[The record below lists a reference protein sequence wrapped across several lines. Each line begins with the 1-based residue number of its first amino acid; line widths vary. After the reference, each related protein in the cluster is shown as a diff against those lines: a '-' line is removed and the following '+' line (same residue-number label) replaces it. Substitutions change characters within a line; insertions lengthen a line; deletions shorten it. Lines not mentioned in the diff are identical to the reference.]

1 MNQQLT
7 KYLASHGPW
16 SRRQAESL
24 IRAGRVKVN
33 NEPAY
38 LGQIITDPSAV
49 VKVDGRLIAS
59 QEPAPVYL
67 MMNKPVGY
75 TCTNRQLAHE
85 KNIFEL
91 VNYRDRLFVAGRLD
105 KNSHGLVLLTNDGAL
120 ATKLTHPR
128 FAHVKTYEVTIKPEL
143 SPSNFSKLQT
153 FLSQGHKLYDG
164 QGLARA
170 KINRQLA
177 SNRLEIIL
185 EQGQKRQIRLLLG
198 LAGYTVIDLKRT
210 GIGPLRLGRLP
221 VGAVRP
227 LNKTEIDRLNQ
238 LIQDKQ

>member
-16 SRRQAESL
+16 SRRQAEFL

-49 VKVDGRLIAS
+49 VKVDGRPIAS

-75 TCTNRQLAHE
+75 TCTNKQLAHE

-91 VNYRDRLFVAGRLD
+91 VNYSGRLFVAGRLD

-120 ATKLTHPR
+120 AAKLTHPR
-128 FAHVKTYEVTIKPEL
+128 FAHVNL
-143 SPSNFSKLQT
+143 
-153 FLSQGHKLYDG
+153 
-164 QGLARA
+164 
-170 KINRQLA
+170 
-177 SNRLEIIL
+177 
-185 EQGQKRQIRLLLG
+185 
-198 LAGYTVIDLKRT
+198 
-210 GIGPLRLGRLP
+210 
-221 VGAVRP
+221 
-227 LNKTEIDRLNQ
+227 
-238 LIQDKQ
+238 